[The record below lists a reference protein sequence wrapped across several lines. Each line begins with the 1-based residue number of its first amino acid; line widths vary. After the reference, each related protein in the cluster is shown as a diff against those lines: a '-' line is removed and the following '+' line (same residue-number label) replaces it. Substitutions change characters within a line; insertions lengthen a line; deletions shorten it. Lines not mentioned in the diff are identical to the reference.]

1 MGLSDRLKDLQV
13 KAQDAVVEHSEQI
26 HDAVAKATTV
36 ADERTGGKYR
46 EHLQKVGAKAEDIV
60 GSLKASE
67 PAAGAGG
74 AEAQPSPQRPS
85 PEDASGP
92 QHAPSE

>member
-13 KAQDAVVEHSEQI
+13 KAQDAVVEHSGQI

-60 GSLKASE
+60 ESLKGSE
-67 PAAGAGG
+67 PPAGAGD
-74 AEAQPSPQRPS
+74 AEAQPSPQQPS
-85 PEDASGP
+85 AQDASGS
-92 QHAPSE
+92 QQAPSE

>member
-1 MGLSDRLKDLQV
+1 MGLSDKLKDLQG

-36 ADERTGGKYR
+36 ADERTGGKYH

-60 GSLKASE
+60 QSLKASE
-67 PAAGAGG
+67 PPAGADG
-74 AEAQPSPQRPS
+74 AETQASPQ
-85 PEDASGP
+85 DASGS
-92 QHAPSE
+92 QQAPGE